1 MFRRSFHP
9 FFRSAIA
16 ATTTSGT
23 TTSAKISGYAGSNHH
38 VVSSSYVAPTTTA
51 TTSLQRNRHA
61 LDLSAQQQHQTS
73 SSSLYD
79 EDIFNYMASAAPTAD
94 MYAAAASLHSP
105 APVVVATVPTTSK
118 ASSSSST
125 PLCSAEEEENVSDLW
140 DSMDIVGHGI
150 HACTLEQRLQ
160 EVASHV
166 ISRQRLQRCFEKAGI
181 CNKHL
186 ISLKDFRT
194 LMARNNFTTLKDLLL
209 HLTDVVPANELQDAQ
224 LLFEKALGNVLRDD
238 LDGDRRGLVFPKNV
252 YFLCGAPGAGKGT
265 TTRAIMRTRGISV
278 APIVVSD
285 LLSSPE
291 AMRKKENGEMF
302 SDSYVIEVLLR
313 ELLKPQYAN
322 GVIVDGFPRTSI
334 QAQCIPLLYNTM
346 MSLRSEFASDPAV
359 NFRRPVFH
367 MVVLFVTQD
376 VSLKRQS
383 IRGTQDQHLA
393 RVHREWLYH
402 NPRVARATDIHDD
415 LAKKRY
421 RDFRHKTVP
430 ALQKLSEMFPFHV
443 IDANG
448 SVTQVVAN
456 IEKELQYQSELELDH
471 DVFELVDEIALA
483 SDVVAEAHHKL
494 ARRLEGYRAH
504 HFELFDQAL
513 RLVTDEF
520 VHILQSATLSG
531 KAIVRSEHP
540 ILQTGIGKSMVL
552 DILAE
557 RGYNVTL
564 DQERVQRVQRF
575 ELWSNRH
582 EDAPVLVEEVNVA
595 HFTIEFPRP
604 PIRAAAIV

>member
-1 MFRRSFHP
+1 MRRLSFLCLP
-9 FFRSAIA
+9 S
-16 ATTTSGT
+16 
-23 TTSAKISGYAGSNHH
+23 HH
-38 VVSSSYVAPTTTA
+38 RFAVLRNTVVSSSRLAPSTILT
-51 TTSLQRNRHA
+51 
-61 LDLSAQQQHQTS
+61 LSARAYTTPSESMAEQQINT
-73 SSSLYD
+73 
-79 EDIFNYMASAAPTAD
+79 AAPRVD
-94 MYAAAASLHSP
+94 AAALLKSQREVEAVWQRWDPHNNGIHPSTLRQCME
-105 APVVVATVPTTSK
+105 VATS
-118 ASSSSST
+118 
-125 PLCSAEEEENVSDLW
+125 
-140 DSMDIVGHGI
+140 
-150 HACTLEQRLQ
+150 R
-160 EVASHV
+160 V
-166 ISRQRLQRCFEKAGI
+166 ISRKAFNE
-181 CNKHL
+181 CLARAKLTSHHL

-483 SDVVAEAHHKL
+483 SDVVAEAH
-494 ARRLEGYRAH
+494 
-504 HFELFDQAL
+504 
-513 RLVTDEF
+513 
-520 VHILQSATLSG
+520 
-531 KAIVRSEHP
+531 
-540 ILQTGIGKSMVL
+540 
-552 DILAE
+552 
-557 RGYNVTL
+557 
-564 DQERVQRVQRF
+564 
-575 ELWSNRH
+575 
-582 EDAPVLVEEVNVA
+582 
-595 HFTIEFPRP
+595 
-604 PIRAAAIV
+604 

>member
-1 MFRRSFHP
+1 MRRLSFLCLP
-9 FFRSAIA
+9 S
-16 ATTTSGT
+16 
-23 TTSAKISGYAGSNHH
+23 HH
-38 VVSSSYVAPTTTA
+38 RFAVLRNTVVSSSRLAPSTILT
-51 TTSLQRNRHA
+51 
-61 LDLSAQQQHQTS
+61 LSARAYTTPSESMAEQQINT
-73 SSSLYD
+73 
-79 EDIFNYMASAAPTAD
+79 AAPRVD
-94 MYAAAASLHSP
+94 AAALLKSQREVEAVWQRWDPHNNGIHPSTLRQCME
-105 APVVVATVPTTSK
+105 VATS
-118 ASSSSST
+118 
-125 PLCSAEEEENVSDLW
+125 
-140 DSMDIVGHGI
+140 
-150 HACTLEQRLQ
+150 R
-160 EVASHV
+160 V
-166 ISRQRLQRCFEKAGI
+166 ISRKAFNE
-181 CNKHL
+181 CLARAKLTSHHL

-376 VSLKRQS
+376 VSLKRQDQRGVVMERKKKIS
-383 IRGTQDQHLA
+383 EEWRTGDEVVIRS
-393 RVHREWLYH
+393 
-402 NPRVARATDIHDD
+402 TDILKD
-415 LAKKRY
+415 LAEKRY
-421 RDFRHKTVP
+421 RIFRHETFP
-430 ALQKLSEMFPFHV
+430 ALQKLSEAFPFHL

-448 SVTQVVAN
+448 TVQQVETN
-456 IEKELQYQSELELDH
+456 IEKELQYQSELELGH
-471 DVFELVDEIALA
+471 DVYELVDDIPLA
-483 SDVVAEAHHKL
+483 SDVVAEAH
-494 ARRLEGYRAH
+494 RRLV
-504 HFELFDQAL
+504 L
-513 RLVTDEF
+513 RLEKYNKDYSERFQQAVQLIHDEF

-557 RGYNVTL
+557 RGY
-564 DQERVQRVQRF
+564 
-575 ELWSNRH
+575 
-582 EDAPVLVEEVNVA
+582 
-595 HFTIEFPRP
+595 
-604 PIRAAAIV
+604 